1 MVFNEVVIQ
10 FPLKNFK
17 QSKYNDFWIIFLY
30 KYLYGLRKI
39 IILFYPDG
47 LCKCINIHS
56 FIVFLFFV
64 FAEGCKQQ
72 TLKAKWGGSA
82 VVVLIPFF
90 FSFKDNCQSYL
101 SES

>member
-1 MVFNEVVIQ
+1 MIFNEVVIQ

-56 FIVFLFFV
+56 FIVF
-64 FAEGCKQQ
+64 
-72 TLKAKWGGSA
+72 
-82 VVVLIPFF
+82 FF
-90 FSFKDNCQSYL
+90 FFLQKVANSKL
-101 SES
+101 SRLNGEVQLLWC